1 MSNAQKVFYSAKT
14 QKVSHYTVDW
24 YRNGFC
30 YRTTVGVPKYKIPE
44 YKEMAKSL
52 GETIKITKE

>member
-1 MSNAQKVFYSAKT
+1 MSKT
-14 QKVSHYTVDW
+14 QKITYYNVDW

-44 YKEMAKSL
+44 YRETAKSL